1 MSDVEAAEETQSFE
15 AMMGA
20 LESLVARLESGDLPL
35 EDALRAYEEGVS
47 LVRRLNERLNDAE
60 RKIEVLSRER
70 DGSLRVDE
78 AEETE

>member
-1 MSDVEAAEETQSFE
+1 MSDVEAAAETQSFE